1 MVRLCQLVET
11 WIEKQVVTEKEI
23 PFDDINRILWKLQ
36 GSSSIPRRK
45 LIRLEILLN
54 DILSNR
60 YRVTNIVKRMDYVLS
75 GLNVLAKD
83 VSDALKILVRE
94 RLISEEQYD
103 ALSKEDDLNLDKVIS
118 EIKTTK
124 IGRGINFLPRETPDL
139 LTKLKEWVM
148 DFAKDGTAALRQK
161 ILGVLD
167 ELLFRKVI
175 TKQDHKDIT
184 P

>member
-1 MVRLCQLVET
+1 M
-11 WIEKQVVTEKEI
+11 KQ
-23 PFDDINRILWKLQ
+23 
-36 GSSSIPRRK
+36 
-45 LIRLEILLN
+45 
-54 DILSNR
+54 
-60 YRVTNIVKRMDYVLS
+60 
-75 GLNVLAKD
+75 
-83 VSDALKILVRE
+83 
-94 RLISEEQYD
+94 
-103 ALSKEDDLNLDKVIS
+103 DDLNLDKVIS

-148 DFAKDGTAALRQK
+148 DFDENGTAALRQK

-175 TKQDHKDIT
+175 TKQEHKDIT

>member
-1 MVRLCQLVET
+1 L
-11 WIEKQVVTEKEI
+11 
-23 PFDDINRILWKLQ
+23 
-36 GSSSIPRRK
+36 
-45 LIRLEILLN
+45 
-54 DILSNR
+54 NR
-60 YRVTNIVKRMDYVLS
+60 YRVTDIVKRMEPIFAH
-75 GLNVLAKD
+75 LNVMDKD
-83 VSDALKILVRE
+83 VSDALKHLVRE
-94 RLISEEQYD
+94 GLISEKQHD
-103 ALSKEDDLNLDKVIS
+103 VLSKEDDLNLDKVIS

-148 DFAKDGTAALRQK
+148 DFATNGTAALRQK

-175 TKQDHKDIT
+175 TKQEHKDIT

>member
-1 MVRLCQLVET
+1 M
-11 WIEKQVVTEKEI
+11 
-23 PFDDINRILWKLQ
+23 
-36 GSSSIPRRK
+36 
-45 LIRLEILLN
+45 
-54 DILSNR
+54 NR
-60 YRVTNIVKRMDYVLS
+60 YRVTDIVKRMEPIFAH
-75 GLNVLAKD
+75 LNVMDKD
-83 VSDALKILVRE
+83 VSDALKHLVRE
-94 RLISEEQYD
+94 GLISEKQHD
-103 ALSKEDDLNLDKVIS
+103 VLSKEDDLNLDKVIS

-148 DFAKDGTAALRQK
+148 DFATNGTAALRQK

-175 TKQDHKDIT
+175 TKQEHKDIT